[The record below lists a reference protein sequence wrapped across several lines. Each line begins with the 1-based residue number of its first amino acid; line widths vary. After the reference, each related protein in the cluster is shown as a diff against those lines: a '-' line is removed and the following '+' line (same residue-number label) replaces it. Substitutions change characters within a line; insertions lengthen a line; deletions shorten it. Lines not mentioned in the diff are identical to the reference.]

1 MNIEDLVVFSVRHAV
16 PLNTWDARLVVSIYE
31 QIITKN
37 SLTEK
42 QGAAM
47 VKILKRYHSA
57 ISTHAG
63 QDILQYLENP
73 TYRLGIRK
81 INTVKRITIVEHELY
96 ERAIQVEF
104 PFDQNIIEA
113 IKSKKHI
120 QHTGQWDSEKKSW
133 IFPLSEYSIAHLAKI
148 AQENSF
154 EMDAEFTS
162 FVKQYNAVVE
172 NIEQYIPIL
181 VAENDG
187 VKIRN
192 FDEKLA
198 NFSSENILKSVFE
211 ARKLGVLTWGENI
224 GDHLETAGTS
234 EITRN
239 FLQSEPG
246 ENYHINSEKND
257 IFSLTDI
264 VQNMTPTLFIIPG
277 GSELEKLQDCCAFL
291 QSIGFEP
298 NEVSVM
304 FRMPKETHENFNNFV
319 KNSGYN
325 NPITDSTRAV
335 FVSGKFPKPILKSGI
350 KFHTVIN
357 LGFDNVHYS
366 LRDFVKNHENLVY
379 YTEKFDLKKME
390 FSWLLAR

>member
-133 IFPLSEYSIAHLAKI
+133 IFPLSEYSVAHLAKI

-390 FSWLLAR
+390 FTWLLAR